1 MSDITGVAVSPAP
14 KDTVQ
19 QYLQAA
25 QQAAPEL
32 AITANAIAKPEASAE
47 EQAQNENN
55 ALNDQEKQ
63 ELNEAIQSLDS
74 LIKPLSIGLNVQ
86 RIEDVNQL
94 YVQLLDR
101 ETGEVLREIPS
112 RKILEMQKN
121 LRAMQGLLFDQEV

>member
-1 MSDITGVAVSPAP
+1 MGDITGIAVSASP

-19 QYLQAA
+19 QYLQTA
-25 QQAAPEL
+25 QQVAPEL
-32 AITANAIAKPEASAE
+32 LVTANAIQKPEANAE
-47 EQAQNENN
+47 EQSKNEDQ

-63 ELNEAIQSLDS
+63 ELNEAIQNLDS

-86 RIEDVNQL
+86 RIDEVNQL

-121 LRAMQGLLFDQEV
+121 LRAMQGLLFDQKV

>member
-1 MSDITGVAVSPAP
+1 MSDITGVAVSASP

-32 AITANAIAKPEASAE
+32 AITVSAIAKPEASAE

-55 ALNDQEKQ
+55 ALNEQEKQ

-121 LRAMQGLLFDQEV
+121 LRAMQGLLFDREV